1 MPGRSRVC
9 LAVGAAGLAAPTV
22 LAFFAGGYF
31 TTDRLWALAVSWVV
45 LAVAAL
51 ASPRPLP
58 RSLGGRLA
66 IGGLAAL
73 AVWVGLS
80 ITWAPIKL
88 FAQNDLERLLL
99 YATALVSAAALLR
112 DRPLARAVEPALAAG
127 TLVVIGYGL
136 SGRLLPGLIDLA
148 VSRSANGRLEQ
159 PLTYWNAMGALGA
172 VGFVLSVRIAGDAAR
187 HAPMRIAAAAAT
199 VPLGVGIYLTFSR
212 GALLAVATGLL
223 ALLLLQ
229 PTRAQARAAA
239 LAVLAA
245 GAAAVPIGL
254 LASVRTL
261 GGGAGTREA
270 QGAVAFAVLAAVV
283 LAAALA
289 ARRWIVPDGRGEER
303 VGLARRIERR
313 WGASPRRG
321 RRAALIAGAALALLV
336 ALALAAGVENR
347 PSPASSATASPTRL
361 GSLDSN
367 RYEYWKVA
375 ARAFADHPLIGLG
388 SSGFRVAWQRERP
401 IPEPA
406 ADAHSLYI
414 ETFAELGL
422 VGAAALAAF
431 LAGLG
436 LSGAAA
442 RRRHPRL
449 VAGWIAAL
457 AAFAVHAA
465 LDWDWEMPA
474 LSLVALLLAGA
485 LIAAG
490 DEPPGGDEPAAA

>member
-1 MPGRSRVC
+1 MTARIGVQ
-9 LAVGAAGLAAPTV
+9 VAAGALLLAGPMA
-22 LAFFAGGYF
+22 LAFFSGGYF
-31 TTDRLWALAVSWVV
+31 PEAQLWALAASGV
-45 LAVAAL
+45 LLAA
-51 ASPRPLP
+51 AAACSSQPVP
-58 RSLGGRLA
+58 RSRGGRLA
-66 IGGLAAL
+66 LGGLAAL
-73 AVWVGLS
+73 ALWTGLS
-80 ITWAPIKL
+80 ITWAPL
-88 FAQNDLERLLL
+88 TAFAQQDAQRVLL
-99 YATALVSAAALLR
+99 YAVALAASAALLHR
-112 DRPLARAVEPALAAG
+112 QPLARAVEPALAAG
-127 TLVVIGYGL
+127 TVVVIGYGL

-148 VSRSANGRLEQ
+148 ASRSGNGRLEQ
-159 PLTYWNAMGALGA
+159 PLTYWNAMGALGTI
-172 VGFVLSVRIAGDAAR
+172 GLVLAVRIVGDASRAA
-187 HAPMRIAAAAAT
+187 APRIAAAAAT

-239 LAVLAA
+239 LAVLSAV
-245 GAAAVPIGL
+245 AAAVPIGF

-270 QGAVAFAVLAAVV
+270 QGAVALAILAAVA

-289 ARRWIVPDGRGEER
+289 ARRWLVPDGRGGER
-303 VGLARRIERR
+303 MGLARRIERR

-321 RRAALIAGAALALLV
+321 RRAALIVGGVLALVV

-490 DEPPGGDEPAAA
+490 DEPLGDGAAAA